1 MKKSCISNLDVVELN
16 RFLQGL
22 PWTELENIA
31 APFFCNSKNNAVSF
45 LKTLQSEARL
55 GLRLIKSSI
64 NLESRVLEVG
74 SGMGLLAGYLNSKG
88 INITALEP
96 GLGGFSV
103 STALADAVS
112 GCTEFKTLKRLN
124 VSAEELSPK
133 NVEEFDFIYSVN
145 VLEHI
150 PELEKAMQGMRNV
163 LTNQGKMMHTCPN
176 YTVPYEPHF
185 GIPLIPFFPRL
196 TPFIY
201 SQCKNSELWDSF
213 NFITA
218 SQIERI
224 CSRNSM
230 NIRFDASVLHR
241 SFLRLEEDPE
251 FLKRQSNSLVGTIFK
266 ILKSTGLINIT
277 RFIPAKLATP
287 MVCVI
292 TTNQK
297 N

>member
-1 MKKSCISNLDVVELN
+1 
-16 RFLQGL
+16 
-22 PWTELENIA
+22 
-31 APFFCNSKNNAVSF
+31 
-45 LKTLQSEARL
+45 
-55 GLRLIKSSI
+55 
-64 NLESRVLEVG
+64 
-74 SGMGLLAGYLNSKG
+74 LLAGYLNSKG

-103 STALADAVS
+103 STALADAVAGS
-112 GCTEFKTLKRLN
+112 PEFKTLKRLN
-124 VSAEELSPK
+124 VSAEELSQE
-133 NVEEFDFIYSVN
+133 NFEVFDFIYSVN

-150 PELEKAMQGMRNV
+150 PELEKAIQGMRNV

-218 SQIERI
+218 SQIKRI
-224 CSRNSM
+224 CSRNAM
-230 NIRFDASVLHR
+230 NIRFDAGVLHR
-241 SFLRLEEDPE
+241 SFLRLEEDSE

-287 MVCVI
+287 MVFVI
-292 TTNQK
+292 TTKQK
-297 N
+297 T

>member
-1 MKKSCISNLDVVELN
+1 MHEIPASKHNLEK
-16 RFLQGL
+16 FFQGL
-22 PWTELENIA
+22 PWSDLEIKIT
-31 APFFCNSKNNAVSF
+31 PYFESKEKASDYI
-45 LKTLQSEARL
+45 KTIQAEARM
-55 GLRLIKSSI
+55 GLNLISSSLLKSH
-64 NLESRVLEVG
+64 RVLEVG
-74 SGMGLLAGYLNSKG
+74 SGMGLLAGYLNSIG

-103 STALADAVS
+103 STALADAVAGS
-112 GCTEFKTLKRLN
+112 PEFKTLKRLN
-124 VSAEELSPK
+124 VSAEELSQK
-133 NVEEFDFIYSVN
+133 DYEEFDFIYSVN

-163 LTNQGKMMHTCPN
+163 LTKQGKMMHTCPN